1 LFFNFEL
8 WIAYR
13 YFKAKRDDGFISIIS
28 WFSLIGI
35 SLGVATLIIVMS
47 VMNGF
52 RDELLSRIIGLN
64 GHATLYVNNNS
75 LNQNDYGQLKNLLFN
90 FEDVKDITSLVESTV
105 MVSKNNKNRGVVVK
119 GISYS
124 DLIKSSL
131 LSKSISEESL
141 ALFNEENF
149 VVIGNRLAKNLGITP
164 GDNFTLISPSGART
178 PFGEGPLAK
187 NFILAGTFDI
197 GMYEYDAS
205 VVFMKIN
212 ELRNFIGVDNN
223 YIDLVEI
230 FYANP
235 DLAENINQKIQ
246 VSLNKNNS
254 KKYHIVPWTSRHK
267 QLFNALEVERNVMF
281 VILTLIILVA
291 AFNIVSSM
299 IMLVRDKHSS
309 IAILRTMGMS
319 ESSMMKVFIMLGASI
334 GFLGTFIGA
343 LVGIL
348 FSKNISHVQE
358 LIEKFSG
365 KELFAAEI
373 YFLSKLPA
381 KINFSEVI
389 IILALSITIS
399 LLATVYPAWR
409 ASKVDPVKVL
419 RNV

>member
-1 LFFNFEL
+1 LFFNFEP
-8 WIAYR
+8 WVAYR

-52 RDELLSRIIGLN
+52 RDELLTRIIGLN
-64 GHATLYVNNNS
+64 GHATLYVNNNN
-75 LNQNDYGQLKNLLFN
+75 LNQDNYRQLKNLLFN
-90 FEDVKDITSLVESTV
+90 FQDVKDITSLVESTV
-105 MVSKNNKNRGVVVK
+105 MVSKNNKNRGVIVK
-119 GISYS
+119 GISYD

-131 LSKSISEESL
+131 LSESLTEESL
-141 ALFNEENF
+141 VQFKEENF
-149 VVIGNRLAKNLGITP
+149 VIVGNRLAKNLRMIP
-164 GDNFTLISPSGART
+164 GDNFTLISPTGAST
-178 PFGEGPLAK
+178 PFGDGPLAK

-212 ELRNFIGVDNN
+212 ELRKFIGVDNN
-223 YIDLVEI
+223 YVDLVEI
-230 FYANP
+230 FYENP
-235 DLAENINQKIQ
+235 DLAESINQKIQ

-254 KKYHIVPWTSRHK
+254 KKYYIVPWTTRHK

-319 ESSMMKVFIMLGASI
+319 ESSIMKIFIMLGASI
-334 GFLGTFIGA
+334 GFIGTFIGA
-343 LVGIL
+343 LIGIL
-348 FSKNISHVQE
+348 FSINISYIQE
-358 LIEKFSG
+358 LIEKLSG

-381 KINFSEVI
+381 KIDFSEVVI
-389 IILALSITIS
+389 IISLSISIS
-399 LLATVYPAWR
+399 LLATLYPAWR